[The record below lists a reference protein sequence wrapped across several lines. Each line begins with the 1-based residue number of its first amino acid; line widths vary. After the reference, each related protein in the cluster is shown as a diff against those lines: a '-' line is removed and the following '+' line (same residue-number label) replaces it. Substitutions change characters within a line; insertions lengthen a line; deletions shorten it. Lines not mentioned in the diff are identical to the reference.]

1 MKRAQPGADHAYTM
15 DEQHQQA
22 GDPGEGS
29 HQQGKTDE
37 PDSGDLRRLGEEGG
51 PVGLR
56 VGRDPAN
63 LGDEVPEESDVTI
76 PELVPSPAE
85 M

>member
-1 MKRAQPGADHAYTM
+1 M
-15 DEQHQQA
+15 DEQRNLP
-22 GDPGEGS
+22 GEPGEGS
-29 HQQGKTDE
+29 HQPGIGDD
-37 PDSGDLRRLGEEGG
+37 PDSGDLRRLGEEGS

-63 LGDEVPEESDVTI
+63 LGDEVPAEGDLSV
-76 PELVPSPAE
+76 PEPVIQPAE

>member
-1 MKRAQPGADHAYTM
+1 M
-15 DEQHQQA
+15 DDQNKLPSR
-22 GDPGEGS
+22 PGEGS
-29 HQQGKTDE
+29 HLPNQDKT

-56 VGRDPAN
+56 VRRNPAN
-63 LGDEVPEESDVTI
+63 LGDEVPQAADVTI
-76 PELVPSPAE
+76 PQTEPSTAE

>member
-1 MKRAQPGADHAYTM
+1 M
-15 DEQHQQA
+15 DEQNKLPNT
-22 GDPGEGS
+22 PGEGA
-29 HQQGKTDE
+29 HQPGPDDQ
-37 PDSGDLRRLGEEGG
+37 PDSGDMRRLGEEGG

-63 LGDEVPEESDVTI
+63 LGDEVPEEADVTV
-76 PELVPSPAE
+76 PEPQVSPAE

>member
-1 MKRAQPGADHAYTM
+1 M
-15 DEQHQQA
+15 DEQRPQTRE
-22 GDPGEGS
+22 PGEGS
-29 HQQGKTDE
+29 HQPGSDDQRDA
-37 PDSGDLRRLGEEGG
+37 DDLRRLGEEGG

-63 LGDEVPEESDVTI
+63 LGDEVPEEADLTL
-76 PELVPSPAE
+76 PEPAPQPAE

>member
-1 MKRAQPGADHAYTM
+1 M
-15 DEQHQQA
+15 DEQRQIPS
-22 GDPGEGS
+22 DPSEGS
-29 HQQGKTDE
+29 HQPGKTDE
-37 PDSGDLRRLGEEGG
+37 PDTGDLRRLGEAGG

-56 VGRDPAN
+56 VGRNPAN
-63 LGDEVPEESDVTI
+63 LGDEVPEESDVTV

>member
-1 MKRAQPGADHAYTM
+1 MDEQNKLPGEPGEGAHQPGADS
-15 DEQHQQA
+15 
-22 GDPGEGS
+22 DP
-29 HQQGKTDE
+29 DA
-37 PDSGDLRRLGEEGG
+37 DDLRRLGEEGG

-63 LGDEVPEESDVTI
+63 LGDEVPEEGDLTLPETI
-76 PELVPSPAE
+76 PATAE

>member
-1 MKRAQPGADHAYTM
+1 M
-15 DEQHQQA
+15 DEQRTLP
-22 GDPGEGS
+22 GEPGEGS
-29 HQQGKTDE
+29 HQPGTDDD
-37 PDSGDLRRLGEEGG
+37 PDAADLRRLGEEGG

-63 LGDEVPEESDVTI
+63 LGDAVPEEGDLTL
-76 PELVPSPAE
+76 PETVPATGE

>member
-1 MKRAQPGADHAYTM
+1 M
-15 DEQHQQA
+15 DEQRP
-22 GDPGEGS
+22 DTPNPGEGA
-29 HQQGKTDE
+29 HQPGTDPQ
-37 PDSGDLRRLGEEGG
+37 PDADDLRRLGEEGG

-63 LGDEVPEESDVTI
+63 LGDEVPEESDLTL
-76 PELVPSPAE
+76 PEAMPEPAE

>member
-1 MKRAQPGADHAYTM
+1 M
-15 DEQHQQA
+15 DDQHKLPT
-22 GDPGEGS
+22 GPGEGS
-29 HQQGKTDE
+29 HQPGQRDE
-37 PDSGDLRRLGEEGG
+37 PDTGDLRRLGEEGG

-63 LGDEVPEESDVTI
+63 MGDEVPEEADITP
-76 PELVPSPAE
+76 PEPSPGTAQ

>member
-1 MKRAQPGADHAYTM
+1 M
-15 DEQHQQA
+15 DEQRTLP
-22 GDPGEGS
+22 GEPGEGS
-29 HQQGKTDE
+29 HQPGTDDD

-63 LGDEVPEESDVTI
+63 LGDEVADEGDLTVPDPVVT
-76 PELVPSPAE
+76 PAE

>member
-1 MKRAQPGADHAYTM
+1 M
-15 DEQHQQA
+15 DEQTPR
-22 GDPGEGS
+22 GREPGTGPDIHGS
-29 HQQGKTDE
+29 DQ

-56 VGRDPAN
+56 VGRNPGN
-63 LGDEVPEESDVTI
+63 LGDEVPEEADVTL
-76 PELVPSPAE
+76 PEPSVGGGE